1 MQEVIES
8 LIQIAKLPLL
18 PYVAISVSTAYFG
31 IASLLARRE
40 RKEEEAFFVPPPDL
54 H

>member
-18 PYVAISVSTAYFG
+18 PYVAIGVSTAYLG
-31 IASLLARRE
+31 LASLLARRE
-40 RKEEEAFFVPPPDL
+40 RRAEEAFFAPPPGL
-54 H
+54 C